1 MLNSEFFNFENKHL
15 DFPFYKKNPYVP
27 KIGWIILF
35 LSMIIALLAEGII
48 NNELVSGILFCL
60 IPLITILYYLKWDYK
75 RIFQRPSANDIILA
89 VALFIGYIIYA
100 LIMGY
105 ALDLLSLSGSAL
117 VNENSVT
124 FITILSLFP
133 SLMGE
138 ELIKFIPLMFFLR
151 IIYKYTENRKLS
163 IILSMFIVMM
173 FFALLH
179 LSDLHSIVSV
189 IVLQGFGTIFEFYG
203 YLKTKNIFISYLT
216 HLLTDL
222 TLFIIMLIGL

>member
-1 MLNSEFFNFENKHL
+1 
-15 DFPFYKKNPYVP
+15 
-27 KIGWIILF
+27 
-35 LSMIIALLAEGII
+35 
-48 NNELVSGILFCL
+48 
-60 IPLITILYYLKWDYK
+60 
-75 RIFQRPSANDIILA
+75 
-89 VALFIGYIIYA
+89 
-100 LIMGY
+100 MGY

-222 TLFIIMLIGL
+222 SLFIIMLIGL

>member
-48 NNELVSGILFCL
+48 DNELVSGILFCL
-60 IPLITILYYLKWDYK
+60 IPLITISYYLKWDYK

-138 ELIKFIPLMFFLR
+138 ELIKFIPLIFFLR

-222 TLFIIMLIGL
+222 SLFIIMLIGL

>member
-1 MLNSEFFNFENKHL
+1 
-15 DFPFYKKNPYVP
+15 
-27 KIGWIILF
+27 
-35 LSMIIALLAEGII
+35 
-48 NNELVSGILFCL
+48 
-60 IPLITILYYLKWDYK
+60 
-75 RIFQRPSANDIILA
+75 
-89 VALFIGYIIYA
+89 
-100 LIMGY
+100 MGY
-105 ALDLLSLSGSAL
+105 ALYLLSLSGSAL

-222 TLFIIMLIGL
+222 SLFIIMLIGL